1 MVHAFILISVRS
13 GIEKNVVSKIKDI
26 HGVLAV
32 HEIFGEWD
40 IISEVDVDSITALDR
55 FVSERLR
62 IIEGVRMT
70 STLIVKK

>member
-40 IISEVDVDSITALDR
+40 IISALDR